1 MLARNDWFWF
11 SFWLVKK
18 LLHEVLANHK
28 RGIANQSYLHG
39 QTGRLTVWANG
50 KKDSGLVNF
59 ILKSCLPFAQICSFY
74 WKTPA
79 KVWNWYQ
86 RWALTNGTLISVW
99 NIPSEIIGLPFQMFP
114 CSRKF
119 STGTT
124 RKSVLHLLHG
134 FTFQPDF
141 PETFGKW

>member
-39 QTGRLTVWANG
+39 QTGRLTVWANS
-50 KKDSGLVNF
+50 KKDSGFHSEIVFTICTNLF
-59 ILKSCLPFAQICSFY
+59 LLP
-74 WKTPA
+74 KTAA
-79 KVWNWYQ
+79 KVWNCYQ

-99 NIPSEIIGLPFQMFP
+99 NIPSEMIGLPFQMFP

-124 RKSVLHLLHG
+124 RKSVFHLLHG